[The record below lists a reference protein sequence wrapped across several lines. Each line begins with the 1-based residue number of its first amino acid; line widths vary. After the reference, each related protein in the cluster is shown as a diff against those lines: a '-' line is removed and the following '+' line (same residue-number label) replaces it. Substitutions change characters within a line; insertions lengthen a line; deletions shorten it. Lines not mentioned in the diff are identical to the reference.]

1 MMTSMANGRSENIF
15 SDEQANDSDQEEEIP
30 MENMNYLHP
39 VAQAIGLSIASLC
52 FVSSLALGLWVYRN
66 REVPMIK
73 VSQPQFMYLICLGS
87 AMAALGVFPL
97 SFDESHG
104 FSERTLSLCCMSY
117 PWFCQLGYIILYLAL
132 FSKVRTTIDR

>member
-52 FVSSLALGLWVYRN
+52 FVSSLALGFWVYRN
-66 REVPMIK
+66 REAPMIK
-73 VSQPQFMYLICLGS
+73 VSQPEFLYLICLGS
-87 AMAALGVFPL
+87 AMAALAVFPL

-104 FSERTLSLCCMSY
+104 FSEKTLSICCMSY
-117 PWFCQLGYIILYLAL
+117 PWVFQLGCIILYLAL
-132 FSKVRTTIDR
+132 FSKVRH